1 MACNRVDSE
10 MGKAPE
16 QQRRPDGVIMD
27 LVKTGFVIFFS
38 PILIWRE
45 MDGRDDSQ
53 QMNDAKE
60 TIGPWTMVICDNQ
73 GSSLAV
79 GQLFSHSVVSDS
91 L

>member
-10 MGKAPE
+10 TGKAPE

-27 LVKTGFVIFFS
+27 LVKTGFIIFFS
-38 PILIWRE
+38 SILNWRE

-60 TIGPWTMVICDNQ
+60 TIGPWTMDICDNQ

-79 GQLFSHSVVSDS
+79 GQLFSH
-91 L
+91 

>member
-27 LVKTGFVIFFS
+27 LGKTGFVIFFS
-38 PILIWRE
+38 SILIWRE

-53 QMNDAKE
+53 
-60 TIGPWTMVICDNQ
+60 
-73 GSSLAV
+73 
-79 GQLFSHSVVSDS
+79 
-91 L
+91 